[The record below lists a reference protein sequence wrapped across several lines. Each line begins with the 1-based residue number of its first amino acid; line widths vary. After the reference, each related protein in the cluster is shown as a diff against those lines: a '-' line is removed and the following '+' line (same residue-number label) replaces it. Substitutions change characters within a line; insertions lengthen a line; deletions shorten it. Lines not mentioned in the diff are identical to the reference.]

1 MTITH
6 ILTMLSVTDVQ
17 NQFFSAFGRILF
29 ILAGLGL
36 IFQRKIEDKLAED
49 NYTEKKIKIRP
60 FSFVKTSVLGGLLLV
75 AVLYLGI
82 HKSTAVFY
90 FLTIALGYTWLKFA
104 TVYAIKLHYT
114 RKYIFLRKW
123 GKTVKIPMDNVHSM
137 HWETAP
143 NNFGYLLTIHY
154 SRGKI
159 ISLSSADFIGLRKL
173 KDTFDKE
180 NADKL
185 SELESH
191 QTVPINAKRLFPH
204 RRKTG
209 DGLREP

>member
-1 MTITH
+1 MTIMN
-6 ILTMLSVTDVQ
+6 ILTTLSKANNENRYVAI
-17 NQFFSAFGRILF
+17 FFPALF
-29 ILAGLGL
+29 AVAGITNLL
-36 IFQRKIEDKLAED
+36 QPKIEDRLAED

-60 FSFVKTSVLGGLLLV
+60 FSFINTSIFGVFLLLSL
-75 AVLYLGI
+75 LYLGV
-82 HKSTAVFY
+82 HQSTMFY
-90 FLTIALGYTWLKFA
+90 FMLIVAIGYTWLKFA
-104 TVYAIKLHYT
+104 TVYAVKLHYT
-114 RKYIFLRKW
+114 RKYIFLRQW
-123 GKTVKIPMDNVHSM
+123 GKTVKIPMGKVHSM
-137 HWETAP
+137 HWRAGK
-143 NNFGYLLTIHY
+143 NGFGYLLTIHY
-154 SRGKI
+154 GQGKI
-159 ISLSSADFIGLRKL
+159 ITLSSADFIGLRKL